1 MNYRLKPVL
10 NKVILLVILEIVVL
24 FAGALFVHKFIG
36 FFSFGE
42 LTGLSLVFT
51 LLVLLTLVIFF
62 RGESQEPESRTM
74 HNLISVSLKFLLEL
88 ILAFIWFFIAK
99 NTSLPSV
106 ILFFVIYL
114 TFTLFYVIAIV
125 KTLKN
130 KSL

>member
-1 MNYRLKPVL
+1 VNYRLKPVL

-99 NTSLPSV
+99 YA
-106 ILFFVIYL
+106 IH
-114 TFTLFYVIAIV
+114 VIAIV

>member
-1 MNYRLKPVL
+1 
-10 NKVILLVILEIVVL
+10 VVL
-24 FAGALFVHKFIG
+24 CAGVLFIHKFNG
-36 FFSFGE
+36 FFSFSE
-42 LTGLSLVFT
+42 LTRLSLVFT

-74 HNLISVSLKFLLEL
+74 HNLVSVSLKFLLEL

-99 NTSLPSV
+99 KTSLPSV

-114 TFTLFYVIAIV
+114 TFTLFYVITIV

-130 KSL
+130 KSI

>member
-1 MNYRLKPVL
+1 VNYRLKPVL

-24 FAGALFVHKFIG
+24 FAGVLFIHKFNG
-36 FFSFGE
+36 FFSFSE
-42 LTGLSLVFT
+42 LTRLSLVFT

-114 TFTLFYVIAIV
+114 TFTLFYVVAIV